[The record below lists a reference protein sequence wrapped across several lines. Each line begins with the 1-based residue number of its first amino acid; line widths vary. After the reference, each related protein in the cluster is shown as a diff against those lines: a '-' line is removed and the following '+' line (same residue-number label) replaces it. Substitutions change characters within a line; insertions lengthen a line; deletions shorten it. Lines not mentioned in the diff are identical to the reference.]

1 MMDCSGIGDEVVGEG
16 AKVLRPLTMRRQ
28 TEGRELAEDEATGE
42 LEEARAWA
50 GAYEGTNLF
59 LQSLQIDLRRLS
71 SSSESDAT
79 AQCK

>member
-42 LEEARAWA
+42 LEETRA
-50 GAYEGTNLF
+50 
-59 LQSLQIDLRRLS
+59 
-71 SSSESDAT
+71 
-79 AQCK
+79 